1 MPWNDALRARDN
13 RFFASL
19 SSHKVLL
26 YATISSIAVS
36 ATIASALRSH
46 SNFYSLAIHL
56 SKSNRSVLILANFG
70 LLVALLCAQCA
81 KCIFFGSLRPQEI
94 ERLYDRLWFFVT
106 ESLLAFTIFR
116 DDFDIPFLLMFGFLL
131 FVKSFHWLASDRIEW
146 TTTSWQMD
154 QRPYPGPPIL
164 FHIRMTTLLTVLW
177 SIDLFMFAF
186 AVDSTTKNG
195 VGGMMMFAN
204 EYAILMASAMNV
216 IAKYL
221 ICVIDLRRAQQR
233 GGENAPPWQ
242 NKSMWIFYVEL
253 VTDFLKLITYLLFFL
268 FIVALYGLPLNII
281 RDVYLTGRS
290 FVTRLRALIRYRAAT
305 RNMDERYPDATEQ
318 EMSAM
323 TDRTCIICREEMFYQ
338 GRPAGTQPE
347 AQPALDG
354 PNMSP
359 KKLPCGHIFHFYCLR
374 SWLERQQSCPTCR
387 QSVLDN
393 LPQNQQRQPQAARPQ
408 PQAGARQPPN
418 LFGFHQAGVQQQPE
432 NDALA
437 RVLGRFARNAAQP
450 PQAAAAQQ
458 PRAQG
463 PQNTSTQGW
472 VPGSTPGVVIQ
483 YNIQYQ
489 GHPPHGQVQ
498 LPQPSQ
504 PVPPFTG
511 FVGPNQDWH
520 PWDFDQR
527 WLNHRGAPQEPST
540 GAGGNQVPTSQAQSH
555 DAPQTPAE
563 AAAQAALRRSG
574 GHSTTSA
581 SFPSRS
587 ETVPVASDSN
597 DTSTWKVPSLIPLD
611 SSQVAGSLHIPSQP
625 AVHDLHSS
633 LPAAPPVP
641 GARSSLSPASSQAA
655 SPHSCVRN
663 SDHLTDAQ
671 LTLLDRNTREAIDER
686 IRILQGVSNTITRC
700 VEDLVR
706 VRSALPPPLSTAS
719 PQFPPNV
726 TTSNVHS
733 MFVVPRKEGYIAEL
747 IALSAD
753 RDSPPITTAFPEAE
767 ASASLYTGESS

>member
-1 MPWNDALRARDN
+1 MPWIDALRAREN
-13 RFFASL
+13 RLFAAL

-26 YATISSIAVS
+26 YATVSSIAVS
-36 ATIASALRSH
+36 ATVASALRRY

-81 KCIFFGSLRPQEI
+81 QRLFFGSLRPQEI

-116 DDFDIPFLLMFGFLL
+116 DDFDFPFLLMFGFLL

-146 TTTSWQMD
+146 MD

-164 FHIRMTTLLTVLW
+164 FHIRMTTLFAILW
-177 SIDLFMFAF
+177 FIDLFMFVF

-195 VGGMMMFAN
+195 VGGMMIFAN

-253 VTDFLKLITYLLFFL
+253 MTDFLKLITYLLFFL

-323 TDRTCIICREEMFYQ
+323 TDRTCIICREEMYYQ
-338 GRPAGTQPE
+338 GRPGGAQPE
-347 AQPALDG
+347 TQSSPDG

-393 LPQNQQRQPQAARPQ
+393 PSQNQQRQPQAARPQ
-408 PQAGARQPPN
+408 PQAGARQLPN
-418 LFGFHQAGVQQQPE
+418 LFGVHQAGVQQQPE

-450 PQAAAAQQ
+450 PQAAVGQHPQAH
-458 PRAQG
+458 G
-463 PQNTSTQGW
+463 PQNTGTQGW
-472 VPGSTPGVVIQ
+472 VPGPAPGVVIQ

-489 GHPPHGQVQ
+489 GQPPHGQVQ
-498 LPQPSQ
+498 LPLSSQ

-511 FVGPNQDWH
+511 FIGPNQDWR
-520 PWDFDQR
+520 PWNFDQR
-527 WLNHRGAPQEPST
+527 WLNKRDAPATQEPST
-540 GAGGNQVPTSQAQSH
+540 SGSANQVPTSQEQSQ
-555 DAPQTPAE
+555 DAPQTPAV
-563 AAAQAALRRSG
+563 AASQAALRRLG

-581 SFPSRS
+581 NFPSRS
-587 ETVPVASDSN
+587 DTVSAASSSSDS
-597 DTSTWKVPSLIPLD
+597 STWKVPSLIPLD
-611 SSQVAGSLHIPSQP
+611 SCQTGESTPSQP
-625 AVHDLHSS
+625 AVPNAHSS
-633 LPAAPPVP
+633 SSALRPVP
-641 GARSSLSPASSQAA
+641 SSSLSPQTTG
-655 SPHSCVRN
+655 PQLHHRN
-663 SDHLTDAQ
+663 RSHVTDAQ
-671 LTLLDRNTREAIDER
+671 LALLDQNTREAIDER
-686 IRILQGVSNTITRC
+686 IRILQDVSNTINRC

-706 VRSALPPPLSTAS
+706 VRSFLPPSSPTVS
-719 PQFPPNV
+719 PQDPPDV
-726 TTSNVHS
+726 TTS
-733 MFVVPRKEGYIAEL
+733 
-747 IALSAD
+747 SAQSSG
-753 RDSPPITTAFPEAE
+753 DSQQVAAVSPQPD
-767 ASASLYTGESS
+767 ASTSSCLVESS

>member
-1 MPWNDALRARDN
+1 MPWIDGLRAREN
-13 RFFASL
+13 RLFTSL

-26 YATISSIAVS
+26 YGTISSIAVS
-36 ATIASALRSH
+36 ATIASALRRH

-56 SKSNRSVLILANFG
+56 SKSNRSVLRL
-70 LLVALLCAQCA
+70 
-81 KCIFFGSLRPQEI
+81 FFGSLRPQEI

-146 TTTSWQMD
+146 MD

-164 FHIRMTTLLTVLW
+164 FHIRMTSLFTILW
-177 SIDLFMFAF
+177 FIDLFLFAF

-221 ICVIDLRRAQQR
+221 ICVIDLRRAQRR

-318 EMSAM
+318 EVSVM
-323 TDRTCIICREEMFYQ
+323 TDRTCIICREEMYYQ
-338 GRPAGTQPE
+338 GRPAGAEPETQPS
-347 AQPALDG
+347 PDG

-393 LPQNQQRQPQAARPQ
+393 PPHNQQRQPQAVRPQ
-408 PQAGARQPPN
+408 PQAGVRQPPN
-418 LFGFHQAGVQQQPE
+418 LFGFHQAGPHQQPE

-450 PQAAAAQQ
+450 PQAAVGQHPQ
-458 PRAQG
+458 AQG
-463 PQNTSTQGW
+463 PQNTGTNGW
-472 VPGSTPGVVIQ
+472 VPGPTPGVVIQ

-489 GHPPHGQVQ
+489 GQPPHGQVQ
-498 LPQPSQ
+498 LPQSSQ

-511 FVGPNQDWH
+511 FVGPNQDWR

-527 WLNHRGAPQEPST
+527 WLNQGGPPASQDFST
-540 GAGGNQVPTSQAQSH
+540 SGSGSQVPTSQAQSR
-555 DAPQTPAE
+555 DVPQTPAE
-563 AAAQAALRRSG
+563 AAAQAALKRFG
-574 GHSTTSA
+574 GHSTST
-581 SFPSRS
+581 SFPPRS
-587 ETVPVASDSN
+587 ESVPVAAGSN
-597 DTSTWKVPSLIPLD
+597 ATLTWKVPSLIPLE
-611 SSQVAGSLHIPSQP
+611 SSPAAERLRTPQP
-625 AVHDLHSS
+625 TVPNLHSPS
-633 LPAAPPVP
+633 PAALPVQAP
-641 GARSSLSPASSQAA
+641 SFSSFPTSSEATGPQ
-655 SPHSCVRN
+655 SCNWN
-663 SDHLTDAQ
+663 SNHVTDAQ
-671 LTLLDRNTREAIDER
+671 LALLDRNTREAIDER
-686 IRILQGVSNTITRC
+686 IRILQGVSNTITHC
-700 VEDLVR
+700 TEDLVR
-706 VRSALPPPLSTAS
+706 VRSVLPPSLSTTSSTVLSGCHDEPCSGKWRFPAS
-719 PQFPPNV
+719 HYCI
-726 TTSNVHS
+726 S
-733 MFVVPRKEGYIAEL
+733 RARGI
-747 IALSAD
+747 D
-753 RDSPPITTAFPEAE
+753 
-767 ASASLYTGESS
+767 